1 MKPAPENIASRASK
15 SNDGQEIVGSR
26 NVAPR
31 LAADVVGAAARSPG
45 PLAARRRDRRY
56 RPRPGAGRA
65 LERPDQRRA
74 YFFGG
79 AAHAFGRS
87 RDARADAARGCP
99 IEAPGPG
106 VAIARQA

>member
-1 MKPAPENIASRASK
+1 MKPAPENSASHASK
-15 SNDGQEIVGSR
+15 SNDGWKIVRSR
-26 NVAPR
+26 STAPR
-31 LAADVVGAAARSPG
+31 LAADVVGAAARSAG
-45 PLAARRRDRRY
+45 PLAAGRRNRRY

-79 AAHAFGRS
+79 AAHAVGRS

-99 IEAPGPG
+99 IEAPP
-106 VAIARQA
+106 VAAPTAP